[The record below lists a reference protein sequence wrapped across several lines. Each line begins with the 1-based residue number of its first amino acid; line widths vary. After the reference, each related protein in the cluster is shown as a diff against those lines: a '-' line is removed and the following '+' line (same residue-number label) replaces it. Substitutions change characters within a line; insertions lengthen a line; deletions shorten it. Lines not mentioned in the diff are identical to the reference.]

1 MPFAWAAGIT
11 AGAGLIGGAMQSSA
25 AGSAN
30 KASIAAQQAAEEQAR
45 ADLQPW
51 VTAGQPALTATSD
64 LLGLNGPDAA
74 TAAMGRFQTSP
85 GYQFQLSEGLR
96 GVDAGAAAKG
106 MLRSGAT
113 LKAEETF
120 GQGLANKDFG
130 DYYNRLFQLSSVGE
144 TAAAKQGAFSSNAA
158 DSISKSDAL
167 LGQQQASIYGNTASG
182 IGTAANNYAKNTL
195 YDDRTKA
202 IAGGGGDTTPTV
214 YQANGFMGNY
224 GVNNNA
230 AFYG

>member
-1 MPFAWAAGIT
+1 MPFAIAAGVAS
-11 AGAGLIGGAMQSSA
+11 AGAGLIGGMMQSNAASA
-25 AGSAN
+25 AN
-30 KASIAAQQAAEEQAR
+30 DKSIAAQQEAEERAR

-64 LLGLNGPDAA
+64 LLGLSGQPAADAA
-74 TAAMGRFQTSP
+74 MARFQASP

-113 LKAEETF
+113 LKAEQEY
-120 GQGLANKDFG
+120 GQGLASKDFG

-144 TAAAKQGAFSSNAA
+144 TAAAKQGAFSANAA
-158 DSISKSDAL
+158 DSMSKSESQ
-167 LGQQQASIYGNTASG
+167 LGQQQASIYGNAASG
-182 IGTAANNYAKNTL
+182 IGSAANNYATNTL
-195 YDDRTKA
+195 YSDRTKA
-202 IAGGGGDTTPTV
+202 LGGGGGGTTSPTV
-214 YQANGFMGNY
+214 YNAQGFMGNY
-224 GVNNNA
+224 DGN

>member
-1 MPFAWAAGIT
+1 LPFAIAAGVT
-11 AGAGLIGGAMQSSA
+11 AGAGLIGGVMQSSA
-25 AGSAN
+25 ASAAN
-30 KASIAAQQAAEEQAR
+30 DKSIAAQQAAEERSR

-85 GYQFQLSEGLR
+85 GYQFQLTEGLR
-96 GVDAGAAAKG
+96 GVDAAAASKG

-113 LKAEETF
+113 LKAEQEY

-144 TAAAKQGAFSSNAA
+144 TAAAKQGAFSANAA

-182 IGTAANNYAKNTL
+182 IGTAANNYAKNSL
-195 YDDRTKA
+195 YADRTAA
-202 IAGGGGDTTPTV
+202 IGGGTPTTPTV